1 MGKADPNCSW
11 LLIWELVTS
20 MDYFFF
26 LVFSA
31 TLQRGFVPEK
41 AGYLVWLVSDKS
53 QDSHMSSDSFL
64 VHGLPCLSAVLSA
77 VMLPSGPWDP
87 RTELLG
93 RGQGGAVLLRHT
105 LENVR
110 LQDLWTAPFESDV
123 HPLPRAPQTGT
134 WDPVNRS
141 FNQQMFIEQLLGT
154 HLVIQILDTNNKIAL
169 FFFFRAT
176 LVLFICLFWCARSLL
191 WHEGCLVVAHGLGY
205 PAACGIFPDQ
215 GSNPSPLHHKAD
227 SQPLDHQASPSKTV
241 LILKDPSL
249 VRETGIRGPSSSDS
263 VASAEPEV

>member
-1 MGKADPNCSW
+1 
-11 LLIWELVTS
+11 
-20 MDYFFF
+20 
-26 LVFSA
+26 
-31 TLQRGFVPEK
+31 
-41 AGYLVWLVSDKS
+41 
-53 QDSHMSSDSFL
+53 MSSDSFL

-169 FFFFRAT
+169 FFFF
-176 LVLFICLFWCARSLL
+176 
-191 WHEGCLVVAHGLGY
+191 
-205 PAACGIFPDQ
+205 
-215 GSNPSPLHHKAD
+215 
-227 SQPLDHQASPSKTV
+227 
-241 LILKDPSL
+241 
-249 VRETGIRGPSSSDS
+249 
-263 VASAEPEV
+263 